1 MEKTYKRIP
10 FDIELA
16 KKIQLGEI
24 EGRIVTDTEIPVKI
38 LCFDRNVPEYIVVG
52 LENGYSIFCYSKNG
66 VSEPQPE
73 RITHTIYIEL
83 QEETP
88 NLESISK
95 YAEELAQKKEAAL
108 ERWYKS
114 QEAPK
119 RVFHPFDK
127 VLVRTLE
134 YLPWKVALF
143 HEFIPNCVH
152 PYITT
157 EFNSYGCC
165 IPYEGNEH
173 LLGTTNNPK

>member
-16 KKIQLGEI
+16 KKIQAGEI

-38 LCFDRNVPEYIVVG
+38 LCFDRKVPEYIIVG
-52 LENGYSIFCYSKNG
+52 LVNGYSVFCYSKDG

-83 QEETP
+83 PEEAP

-95 YAEELAQKKEAAL
+95 YAEELAQKKEVAL

-119 RVFHPFDK
+119 RVFHPFDR
-127 VLVRTLE
+127 VLVRQNGFDK
-134 YLPWKVALF
+134 WKANFFSHMDDGYYKCVNSRYKECVLF
-143 HEFIPNCVH
+143 K
-152 PYITT
+152 
-157 EFNSYGCC
+157 
-165 IPYEGNEH
+165 GNEH
-173 LLGTTNNPK
+173 LVGTTDKPKED